1 MPRRIIL
8 AGTLL
13 AAFTAALF
21 AAGESEQA
29 ATATD
34 ETITISVMQSVNS
47 SYPFQEDWLIYREM
61 EERADVE
68 LDLQLVPDSDFTTK
82 KRLVVASG
90 DLPDMVQRIST
101 TDTAEYAQWA
111 TEGAFLPLSDYA
123 DQLPH
128 FQQMIEEW
136 SFQPEI
142 DELTMSDGKYYVMPQ
157 MFETPWQKIG
167 FLMRGDVLEKHG
179 LDVPATLDELYDT
192 LAAVKENE
200 PDMIPFS
207 CTFQQNLIFMMLG
220 TLFDTQAG
228 WGGGPMMYDAAAD
241 RWEPTMISEEFRA
254 MLAYTKKLWNAGLID
269 RELFVAD
276 NSQIN
281 NKIRTG
287 QVFMTIH
294 WSPAL
299 LKINSDLKENTG
311 DADAEFIPVLPFTGG
326 TGKAAVPTPL
336 RHRWGTVMPSDLA
349 DDPRL
354 DRILEFADWSGYS
367 EEGMLINLFGVEGE
381 TYEMVDGQPKYL
393 DRFSVNGIPDLQ
405 QLKKDFGLDTN
416 GWNQLYPL
424 HFLTISLSDVQKQY
438 YEQLKANDM
447 YSEPNPIVVFTASQ
461 KEDAKLIETPLQ
473 DYRNEMILKF
483 VMGDAS
489 LQSDWTGYVE
499 RCEEKGVDE
508 LTELYNE
515 AWSGQN

>member
-1 MPRRIIL
+1 MPRRMIL
-8 AGTLL
+8 ACLL
-13 AAFTAALF
+13 LTAFSVALF
-21 AAGESEQA
+21 AAGEAEQTTTA
-29 ATATD
+29 AD
-34 ETITISVMQSVNS
+34 EKITISVMQSVNNN
-47 SYPFQEDWLIYREM
+47 YPFQEDWLIYREM
-61 EERADVE
+61 EERANVE

-101 TDTAEYAQWA
+101 NNTAEYVQWA
-111 TEGAFLPLSDYA
+111 AEGAFLPLSDYA

-136 SFQPEI
+136 SFQPEM
-142 DELTMSDGKYYVMPQ
+142 EQLTMNDGKYYILPQ

-167 FLMRGDVLEKHG
+167 FLMRGDILEKHG
-179 LDVPATLDELYDT
+179 LETPRTLDELYDT
-192 LAAVKENE
+192 LVAVKDNE

-207 CTFQQNLIFMMLG
+207 CTFQQNLIFMMFG

-228 WGGGPMMYDAAAD
+228 WGGGPMKYVPAAD
-241 RWEPTMISEEFRA
+241 RFEPTMISEDFRA
-254 MLAYTKKLWNAGLID
+254 MLAYAKKLWDAGLID

-287 QVFMTIH
+287 KVFMTIH

-299 LKINSDLKENTG
+299 LKINTDLQGNTG
-311 DADAEFIPVLPFTGG
+311 NDSAEFIPVLPFKGG

-336 RHRWGTVMPSDLA
+336 RHRWGTVMPRDLA
-349 DDPRL
+349 DDSRL
-354 DRILEFADWSGYS
+354 SRILEFADWSGYS

-381 TYEMVDGQPKYL
+381 TYEMVDGKPKYL
-393 DRFSVNGIPDLQ
+393 DKFYVGDLPDLQ
-405 QLKKDFGLDTN
+405 QMKKDFGIDTN

-424 HFLTISLSDVQKQY
+424 HFLTISLSDVQKEY
-438 YEQLKANDM
+438 YDQLKANDM
-447 YSEPNPIVVFTASQ
+447 YAEPNPIVVFTPSQ

-489 LQSDWTGYVE
+489 LEDDWDGYVE

-508 LTELYNE
+508 LTVLYNE
-515 AWSGQN
+515 AWSSQN